1 MNKIKTFDAV
11 NNRGYFS
18 FFCIILTFIEVTGNM
33 CVPPNEVD
41 TLVVGG
47 IDQTHS
53 PLSDTFD

>member
-1 MNKIKTFDAV
+1 MRLIIG
-11 NNRGYFS
+11 GYFS

-33 CVPPNEVD
+33 CVPPKEVD